1 MTITFLMLIIIDY
14 FNNLMRLIMKR
25 IEELKKDI
33 ADLKK
38 QIDNFEL
45 DPYDYEGDYCNMLD
59 EQGYVHIGSL
69 TFSPS
74 EIVRELDETAYQCGL
89 DDYVDSLDVKD
100 DSDYQKLEE
109 ELEELEDELADL
121 LEEKEQWINKTNHLS
136 SVFAHN
142 VKE

>member
-1 MTITFLMLIIIDY
+1 
-14 FNNLMRLIMKR
+14 MKR

-38 QIDNFEL
+38 QIDNFKL

-59 EQGYVHIGSL
+59 EQGYVRIGSL

-74 EIVRELDETAYQCGL
+74 EIVRELDETAYRCGL
-89 DDYVDSLDVKD
+89 NDYIDSLDVKD
-100 DSDYQKLEE
+100 DSDYQRLEE

-121 LEEKEQWINKTNHLS
+121 LEEKE
-136 SVFAHN
+136 
-142 VKE
+142 

>member
-1 MTITFLMLIIIDY
+1 
-14 FNNLMRLIMKR
+14 MKR

-38 QIDNFEL
+38 QIDNFKL

-59 EQGYVHIGSL
+59 EQGYVDIGSL

-74 EIVRELDETAYQCGL
+74 EIVRELDETAYLCGL
-89 DDYVDSLDVKD
+89 EEYIDSLDVED
-100 DSDYQKLEE
+100 DSDYQRLEE

-121 LEEKEQWINKTNHLS
+121 LEEKE
-136 SVFAHN
+136 
-142 VKE
+142 